1 MFEKSDK
8 YFFAARI
15 TLNVLHI
22 LGMLLFL
29 VVPILVAIFES
40 DTSCLIYLV
49 GVPATALSW
58 LLTTVLFGV
67 ICDIKL
73 IRNKLYCEDT
83 RALAKICA
91 GAEAFKN
98 MARERIVRAEKG
110 AELKELIAML
120 DSGEISREEYAE
132 RVSELWKPI
141 DEVRLAKEQEI
152 ARKQA
157 EEKARAA
164 KQAKQ
169 EEVAAIVSEA
179 QQTLKAQE
187 GEEKAES
194 AESAKAESEESEE
207 KAEGA
212 KKSEEGA
219 EKAPEEDPQK
229 GEEQKVT
236 SENRA
241 DAEASA
247 FCIQSLDLKSW

>member
-8 YFFAARI
+8 YFFAAHI
-15 TLNVLHI
+15 TLNVLHV

-98 MARERIVRAEKG
+98 MARERIVREEKG
-110 AELKELIAML
+110 AELKELIAKL

-132 RVSELWKPI
+132 RVSELWEPI

-164 KQAKQ
+164 KLAKQ

-179 QQTLKAQE
+179 QQTLKADE

-194 AESAKAESEESEE
+194 AESEE

-219 EKAPEEDPQK
+219 KKPEEDPQE
-229 GEEQKVT
+229 GEE
-236 SENRA
+236 
-241 DAEASA
+241 
-247 FCIQSLDLKSW
+247 

>member
-15 TLNVLHI
+15 TLNVLHV

-29 VVPILVAIFES
+29 VVPILVTIFED

-49 GVPATALSW
+49 GVPAMALSW
-58 LLTTVLFGV
+58 LLTIVLFGV

-91 GAEAFKN
+91 DSEAFKN
-98 MARERIVRAEKG
+98 LARERIVRAEKG

-194 AESAKAESEESEE
+194 EESAKAESAESEE

-219 EKAPEEDPQK
+219 EKPEEKDPQK
-229 GEEQKVT
+229 GEE
-236 SENRA
+236 
-241 DAEASA
+241 
-247 FCIQSLDLKSW
+247 

>member
-194 AESAKAESEESEE
+194 KESAEKAESAEGAAGEEKAESAESEE
-207 KAEGA
+207 KAEVA
-212 KKSEEGA
+212 KKREEDA
-219 EKAPEEDPQK
+219 EKPEEKDPQE
-229 GEEQKVT
+229 GEE
-236 SENRA
+236 
-241 DAEASA
+241 
-247 FCIQSLDLKSW
+247 

>member
-1 MFEKSDK
+1 MFEKTDK
-8 YFFAARI
+8 FFFAARI
-15 TLNVLHI
+15 TLNVLPI

-29 VVPILVAIFES
+29 VVPILVAIFEA

-58 LLTTVLFGV
+58 LLTIVLFGV

-110 AELKELIAML
+110 AELKELIAKL

-157 EEKARAA
+157 EEKARAD

-169 EEVAAIVSEA
+169 GEVAAIVSAA
-179 QQTLKAQE
+179 QQTLQAREDAQKDARE
-187 GEEKAES
+187 
-194 AESAKAESEESEE
+194 ESAKAESEESAKAESEESVKAESEESAE
-207 KAEGA
+207 KAESA

-229 GEEQKVT
+229 GEE
-236 SENRA
+236 
-241 DAEASA
+241 
-247 FCIQSLDLKSW
+247 

>member
-15 TLNVLHI
+15 TLNVLHV

-29 VVPILVAIFES
+29 VVPILVAIFED

-98 MARERIVRAEKG
+98 MARERIVREEKG
-110 AELKELIAML
+110 AELKELIAKL
-120 DSGEISREEYAE
+120 NSGEISREEYAE
-132 RVSELWKPI
+132 RVSELWEPI

-179 QQTLKAQE
+179 QQTLKADE

-194 AESAKAESEESEE
+194 AESEE

-219 EKAPEEDPQK
+219 KKPEEDPQE
-229 GEEQKVT
+229 GEE
-236 SENRA
+236 
-241 DAEASA
+241 
-247 FCIQSLDLKSW
+247 

>member
-29 VVPILVAIFES
+29 VVPILVTIFED

-73 IRNKLYCEDT
+73 IRSKLYCEDT

-98 MARERIVRAEKG
+98 MARERIVREEKG
-110 AELKELIAML
+110 AELKELIAKL

-132 RVSELWKPI
+132 RVSELWEPI

-164 KQAKQ
+164 KLAKQ

-194 AESAKAESEESEE
+194 EESAKAESEESEE

-219 EKAPEEDPQK
+219 KKPEEDPQE
-229 GEEQKVT
+229 GEE
-236 SENRA
+236 
-241 DAEASA
+241 
-247 FCIQSLDLKSW
+247 

>member
-15 TLNVLHI
+15 TLNVLHV

-83 RALAKICA
+83 RALAEICA

-98 MARERIVRAEKG
+98 MARERIVREEKG
-110 AELKELIAML
+110 AELKELIAKL

-132 RVSELWKPI
+132 RVSELWEPI

-179 QQTLKAQE
+179 QQTLKADE

-194 AESAKAESEESEE
+194 AESEE

-219 EKAPEEDPQK
+219 KKPEEDPQE
-229 GEEQKVT
+229 GEE
-236 SENRA
+236 
-241 DAEASA
+241 
-247 FCIQSLDLKSW
+247 

>member
-1 MFEKSDK
+1 M
-8 YFFAARI
+8 
-15 TLNVLHI
+15 
-22 LGMLLFL
+22 
-29 VVPILVAIFES
+29 PILVAIFES

-83 RALAKICA
+83 RALARICA

-98 MARERIVRAEKG
+98 MARERIVREEKG
-110 AELKELIAML
+110 AELKELIAKL

-194 AESAKAESEESEE
+194 EESEE

-229 GEEQKVT
+229 GEE
-236 SENRA
+236 
-241 DAEASA
+241 
-247 FCIQSLDLKSW
+247 

>member
-15 TLNVLHI
+15 TLNVLHV

-73 IRNKLYCEDT
+73 IRNKLYSEDT

-179 QQTLKAQE
+179 QQTLKARE

-194 AESAKAESEESEE
+194 EESAKAESEESAKAESEESVKAESEESAE
-207 KAEGA
+207 KAESA

-229 GEEQKVT
+229 GEE
-236 SENRA
+236 
-241 DAEASA
+241 
-247 FCIQSLDLKSW
+247 

>member
-15 TLNVLHI
+15 TLNVLHV

-29 VVPILVAIFES
+29 VVPILVTIFED

-110 AELKELIAML
+110 AELKELIAKL

-132 RVSELWKPI
+132 WVSELWEPI

-164 KQAKQ
+164 NQAKQ

-194 AESAKAESEESEE
+194 EESAKAESEESV
-207 KAEGA
+207 KAESEESVKAESA

-219 EKAPEEDPQK
+219 EKPEEKDPQE
-229 GEEQKVT
+229 GEE
-236 SENRA
+236 
-241 DAEASA
+241 
-247 FCIQSLDLKSW
+247 

>member
-15 TLNVLHI
+15 TLNVLHV

-29 VVPILVAIFES
+29 VVPILVTIFED

-58 LLTTVLFGV
+58 LLTIVLFGV

-187 GEEKAES
+187 GDEKAES
-194 AESAKAESEESEE
+194 EESAEAESEESVKAESEESEE

-219 EKAPEEDPQK
+219 EKAPEEKDPQE
-229 GEEQKVT
+229 GEE
-236 SENRA
+236 
-241 DAEASA
+241 
-247 FCIQSLDLKSW
+247 

>member
-8 YFFAARI
+8 HFFAARI

-49 GVPATALSW
+49 GVPATVLSW

-229 GEEQKVT
+229 GEE
-236 SENRA
+236 
-241 DAEASA
+241 
-247 FCIQSLDLKSW
+247 

>member
-15 TLNVLHI
+15 TLNVLHV

-29 VVPILVAIFES
+29 VVPILVTIFED

-110 AELKELIAML
+110 AELKELIAKL

-132 RVSELWKPI
+132 WVSELWEPI

-164 KQAKQ
+164 NQAKQ

-194 AESAKAESEESEE
+194 EESAKAESEESV
-207 KAEGA
+207 KAESEESVKAESA

-219 EKAPEEDPQK
+219 KKPEEKDPQE
-229 GEEQKVT
+229 GEE
-236 SENRA
+236 
-241 DAEASA
+241 
-247 FCIQSLDLKSW
+247 

>member
-15 TLNVLHI
+15 TLNVLHV

-29 VVPILVAIFES
+29 VVPILVTIFED

-49 GVPATALSW
+49 GVPAMALSW
-58 LLTTVLFGV
+58 LLTIVLFGV

-91 GAEAFKN
+91 DSEAFKN
-98 MARERIVRAEKG
+98 LARERIVRAEKG

-132 RVSELWKPI
+132 RVSELWQPI

-152 ARKQA
+152 ALKQA

-194 AESAKAESEESEE
+194 KESAEKAESAEGAAGEEKAESAESEE
-207 KAEGA
+207 KAEVA
-212 KKSEEGA
+212 KKREEDA
-219 EKAPEEDPQK
+219 EKPEEKDPQE
-229 GEEQKVT
+229 GEE
-236 SENRA
+236 
-241 DAEASA
+241 
-247 FCIQSLDLKSW
+247 

>member
-58 LLTTVLFGV
+58 LLTIVLFGV

-179 QQTLKAQE
+179 QQTLKADE
-187 GEEKAES
+187 GEEKAESEESAKAES
-194 AESAKAESEESEE
+194 AESAKAESAESEE

-229 GEEQKVT
+229 GEE
-236 SENRA
+236 
-241 DAEASA
+241 
-247 FCIQSLDLKSW
+247 

>member
-58 LLTTVLFGV
+58 LLTIVLFGV

-91 GAEAFKN
+91 DSEAFKN
-98 MARERIVRAEKG
+98 LARERIVRAEKG

-179 QQTLKAQE
+179 QQTLKVQE

-194 AESAKAESEESEE
+194 AESAAKAESAEGAAGEEKAESEESEE

-219 EKAPEEDPQK
+219 EKPEEDPQE
-229 GEEQKVT
+229 GEE
-236 SENRA
+236 
-241 DAEASA
+241 
-247 FCIQSLDLKSW
+247 

>member
-15 TLNVLHI
+15 TLNVLHV

-83 RALAKICA
+83 RALARICA

-98 MARERIVRAEKG
+98 MARERIVREEKG
-110 AELKELIAML
+110 AELKELIAKL

-132 RVSELWKPI
+132 RVSELWEPI

-179 QQTLKAQE
+179 QQTLKADE

-194 AESAKAESEESEE
+194 AESEE

-219 EKAPEEDPQK
+219 EKPEKDPQK
-229 GEEQKVT
+229 GEE
-236 SENRA
+236 
-241 DAEASA
+241 
-247 FCIQSLDLKSW
+247 

>member
-179 QQTLKAQE
+179 QQTLKADE
-187 GEEKAES
+187 GKGKAES
-194 AESAKAESEESEE
+194 EESAKAESEESA
-207 KAEGA
+207 KAESEESAERAESA

-219 EKAPEEDPQK
+219 EKPEEDPQE
-229 GEEQKVT
+229 GEE
-236 SENRA
+236 
-241 DAEASA
+241 
-247 FCIQSLDLKSW
+247 

>member
-179 QQTLKAQE
+179 QQTLKADE
-187 GEEKAES
+187 GEEKAESKESAEKAESAEGAAGEEKAES
-194 AESAKAESEESEE
+194 AESEE
-207 KAEGA
+207 KAEVA

-219 EKAPEEDPQK
+219 EKAPEEDPQE
-229 GEEQKVT
+229 GEE
-236 SENRA
+236 
-241 DAEASA
+241 
-247 FCIQSLDLKSW
+247 

>member
-15 TLNVLHI
+15 TLNVLHV

-98 MARERIVRAEKG
+98 MARERIVREEKG
-110 AELKELIAML
+110 AELKELIAKL
-120 DSGEISREEYAE
+120 DSGDISREEYAE

-179 QQTLKAQE
+179 QQTLKADE
-187 GEEKAES
+187 GEEKAAS
-194 AESAKAESEESEE
+194 AESAKAESEESAE
-207 KAEGA
+207 KAESA

-229 GEEQKVT
+229 GEE
-236 SENRA
+236 
-241 DAEASA
+241 
-247 FCIQSLDLKSW
+247 

>member
-15 TLNVLHI
+15 TLNVLHV

-98 MARERIVRAEKG
+98 MARERIVREEKG
-110 AELKELIAML
+110 AELKELIAKL

-179 QQTLKAQE
+179 QQTLKADE

-194 AESAKAESEESEE
+194 AESEE

-219 EKAPEEDPQK
+219 KKPEEDPQE
-229 GEEQKVT
+229 GEE
-236 SENRA
+236 
-241 DAEASA
+241 
-247 FCIQSLDLKSW
+247 

>member
-179 QQTLKAQE
+179 QQTLKADE
-187 GEEKAES
+187 GDEKAESKESAEKAESAEGAAGEEKAES
-194 AESAKAESEESEE
+194 AESEE
-207 KAEGA
+207 KAEVA

-229 GEEQKVT
+229 GEE
-236 SENRA
+236 
-241 DAEASA
+241 
-247 FCIQSLDLKSW
+247 

>member
-8 YFFAARI
+8 YFFSARI

-194 AESAKAESEESEE
+194 EESAKAESEESVKAESEESAE
-207 KAEGA
+207 KAESA

-229 GEEQKVT
+229 GEE
-236 SENRA
+236 
-241 DAEASA
+241 
-247 FCIQSLDLKSW
+247 

>member
-29 VVPILVAIFES
+29 VVPILVAIFED

-58 LLTTVLFGV
+58 LLTIVLFGV

-110 AELKELIAML
+110 AELKELIAMR

-132 RVSELWKPI
+132 RVSELWEPI

-179 QQTLKAQE
+179 QQTLKADE
-187 GEEKAES
+187 GKEKAEGE
-194 AESAKAESEESEE
+194 ESAKAESEESVKAESEESAE
-207 KAEGA
+207 KAESA

-229 GEEQKVT
+229 GEE
-236 SENRA
+236 
-241 DAEASA
+241 
-247 FCIQSLDLKSW
+247 

>member
-29 VVPILVAIFES
+29 VVPILVAIFED

-58 LLTTVLFGV
+58 LLTIVLFGV

-91 GAEAFKN
+91 DSEAFKN
-98 MARERIVRAEKG
+98 LARERIVRAEKG

-132 RVSELWKPI
+132 RVSELWQPI

-179 QQTLKAQE
+179 QQTLKADE

-194 AESAKAESEESEE
+194 AESEE

-219 EKAPEEDPQK
+219 KKPEEDPQE
-229 GEEQKVT
+229 GEE
-236 SENRA
+236 
-241 DAEASA
+241 
-247 FCIQSLDLKSW
+247 

>member
-29 VVPILVAIFES
+29 VVPILVAIFED

-91 GAEAFKN
+91 DSEAFKN
-98 MARERIVRAEKG
+98 LARERIVRAEKG

-132 RVSELWKPI
+132 RVSELWEPI
-141 DEVRLAKEQEI
+141 DEIRLAKEQEI

-157 EEKARAA
+157 EEKARAV
-164 KQAKQ
+164 KLAKQ

-194 AESAKAESEESEE
+194 EESVKAESEESAE

-212 KKSEEGA
+212 KKSEEDA
-219 EKAPEEDPQK
+219 EKPEEKDPQE
-229 GEEQKVT
+229 GEE
-236 SENRA
+236 
-241 DAEASA
+241 
-247 FCIQSLDLKSW
+247 

>member
-164 KQAKQ
+164 NQAKQ

-179 QQTLKAQE
+179 QQTLKADE
-187 GEEKAES
+187 GKGKAES
-194 AESAKAESEESEE
+194 EESAKAESEESAKAESEESAE

-219 EKAPEEDPQK
+219 KKPEEDPQK
-229 GEEQKVT
+229 GEE
-236 SENRA
+236 
-241 DAEASA
+241 
-247 FCIQSLDLKSW
+247 

>member
-15 TLNVLHI
+15 TLNVLHV

-29 VVPILVAIFES
+29 VVPILVAIFED
-40 DTSCLIYLV
+40 DTYCLIYLV

-98 MARERIVRAEKG
+98 MARERIVREEKG
-110 AELKELIAML
+110 AELKELIAKL

-132 RVSELWKPI
+132 RVSELWEPI

-164 KQAKQ
+164 KLAKQ

-179 QQTLKAQE
+179 QQTLKADE

-194 AESAKAESEESEE
+194 AESEE

-219 EKAPEEDPQK
+219 KKPEEDPQE
-229 GEEQKVT
+229 GEE
-236 SENRA
+236 
-241 DAEASA
+241 
-247 FCIQSLDLKSW
+247 

>member
-8 YFFAARI
+8 HFFAARI

-49 GVPATALSW
+49 GVPATVLSW

-179 QQTLKAQE
+179 QQTLKADE
-187 GEEKAES
+187 GEEKAAS
-194 AESAKAESEESEE
+194 AESAKAESEESAE
-207 KAEGA
+207 KAESA

-229 GEEQKVT
+229 GEE
-236 SENRA
+236 
-241 DAEASA
+241 
-247 FCIQSLDLKSW
+247 

>member
-15 TLNVLHI
+15 TLNVLHV

-29 VVPILVAIFES
+29 VVPILVTIFED

-49 GVPATALSW
+49 GVPAMALSW
-58 LLTTVLFGV
+58 LLTIVLFGV

-132 RVSELWKPI
+132 RVSELWQPI

-152 ARKQA
+152 ALKQA

-194 AESAKAESEESEE
+194 EESAKAESEESVKAESAESEE

-219 EKAPEEDPQK
+219 EKPEEDPQK
-229 GEEQKVT
+229 GEE
-236 SENRA
+236 
-241 DAEASA
+241 
-247 FCIQSLDLKSW
+247 

>member
-15 TLNVLHI
+15 TLNVLHV

-29 VVPILVAIFES
+29 VVSILVAIFES

-98 MARERIVRAEKG
+98 MARERIVREEKG
-110 AELKELIAML
+110 AELKELIAKL

-132 RVSELWKPI
+132 RVSELWEPI

-179 QQTLKAQE
+179 QQTLKADE

-194 AESAKAESEESEE
+194 AESEE

-219 EKAPEEDPQK
+219 KKPEEDPQE
-229 GEEQKVT
+229 GEE
-236 SENRA
+236 
-241 DAEASA
+241 
-247 FCIQSLDLKSW
+247 

>member
-29 VVPILVAIFES
+29 VVPILVAIFED

-58 LLTTVLFGV
+58 LLTIVLFGV

-179 QQTLKAQE
+179 QQTLKADE

-194 AESAKAESEESEE
+194 EESAKAESEESV
-207 KAEGA
+207 KAESA

-229 GEEQKVT
+229 GEE
-236 SENRA
+236 
-241 DAEASA
+241 
-247 FCIQSLDLKSW
+247 

>member
-194 AESAKAESEESEE
+194 EESAKAESEESVKAESEESAE
-207 KAEGA
+207 KAESA

-219 EKAPEEDPQK
+219 EKPEEDPQE
-229 GEEQKVT
+229 GEE
-236 SENRA
+236 
-241 DAEASA
+241 
-247 FCIQSLDLKSW
+247 

>member
-73 IRNKLYCEDT
+73 IRNKLYREDT

-91 GAEAFKN
+91 RAEAFKN

-179 QQTLKAQE
+179 QQTLKADE
-187 GEEKAES
+187 GEEKAESKESAEKAESAEGAAGEEKAES
-194 AESAKAESEESEE
+194 AESEE
-207 KAEGA
+207 KAEVA

-219 EKAPEEDPQK
+219 EKAPEEDPQE
-229 GEEQKVT
+229 GEE
-236 SENRA
+236 
-241 DAEASA
+241 
-247 FCIQSLDLKSW
+247 

>member
-98 MARERIVRAEKG
+98 MARERIVREEKG
-110 AELKELIAML
+110 AELKELIAKL

-132 RVSELWKPI
+132 RVSELWEPI

-152 ARKQA
+152 ALKQA

-194 AESAKAESEESEE
+194 EESAKAESEESAKAESEESAKAESEESEE
-207 KAEGA
+207 KAESA

-229 GEEQKVT
+229 GEE
-236 SENRA
+236 
-241 DAEASA
+241 
-247 FCIQSLDLKSW
+247 

>member
-29 VVPILVAIFES
+29 VVPILVAIFED

-58 LLTTVLFGV
+58 LLTIVLFGV

-169 EEVAAIVSEA
+169 EEVAAIVNEA
-179 QQTLKAQE
+179 QQTLKADE

-194 AESAKAESEESEE
+194 EESAKAESEESV
-207 KAEGA
+207 KAESA

-229 GEEQKVT
+229 GEE
-236 SENRA
+236 
-241 DAEASA
+241 
-247 FCIQSLDLKSW
+247 

>member
-83 RALAKICA
+83 RALARICA

-98 MARERIVRAEKG
+98 MARERIVREEKG
-110 AELKELIAML
+110 AELKELIAKL

-132 RVSELWKPI
+132 RVSELWEPI

-194 AESAKAESEESEE
+194 KESAEKAESAEGAAGEEKAESAESEE
-207 KAEGA
+207 KAEVA
-212 KKSEEGA
+212 KKREEDA
-219 EKAPEEDPQK
+219 EKPEEKDPQE
-229 GEEQKVT
+229 GEE
-236 SENRA
+236 
-241 DAEASA
+241 
-247 FCIQSLDLKSW
+247 

>member
-15 TLNVLHI
+15 TLNVLHV

-98 MARERIVRAEKG
+98 MARERIVREEKG
-110 AELKELIAML
+110 AELKELIAKL

-132 RVSELWKPI
+132 RVSELWEPI

-164 KQAKQ
+164 KLAKQ

-179 QQTLKAQE
+179 QQTLKADE

-194 AESAKAESEESEE
+194 AESEE

-219 EKAPEEDPQK
+219 KKPEEDPQE
-229 GEEQKVT
+229 GEE
-236 SENRA
+236 
-241 DAEASA
+241 
-247 FCIQSLDLKSW
+247 

>member
-29 VVPILVAIFES
+29 VVPILVTIFED

-179 QQTLKAQE
+179 QQTLKADE
-187 GEEKAES
+187 GKEKAEGE
-194 AESAKAESEESEE
+194 ESAKAESGESAE
-207 KAEGA
+207 KAESA
-212 KKSEEGA
+212 KKREEGA

-229 GEEQKVT
+229 GE
-236 SENRA
+236 
-241 DAEASA
+241 
-247 FCIQSLDLKSW
+247 

>member
-15 TLNVLHI
+15 TLNVLHV

-29 VVPILVAIFES
+29 VVPILVTIFED

-73 IRNKLYCEDT
+73 IRNKLYREDT

-110 AELKELIAML
+110 VELKELIAKL

-132 RVSELWKPI
+132 RVSELWEPI

-169 EEVAAIVSEA
+169 EEVAAIVSD
-179 QQTLKAQE
+179 
-187 GEEKAES
+187 G
-194 AESAKAESEESEE
+194 
-207 KAEGA
+207 
-212 KKSEEGA
+212 
-219 EKAPEEDPQK
+219 
-229 GEEQKVT
+229 
-236 SENRA
+236 
-241 DAEASA
+241 
-247 FCIQSLDLKSW
+247 